1 MKKTLALLLAVAFAV
16 PAFAGNVLSNVDT
29 YGEIETVGITAS
41 ENPDMKTVSNRVLFG
56 VSMDLVEDVRSNL
69 TFGYQN
75 VWDSTFG
82 DDVDT
87 YLNNIIVAEANVVV
101 SNIFGSIEAK
111 LGRQFYGNENSTV
124 MYWGPRHGNYGNIFV
139 PESLDGALATWSN
152 DNAAVSAFYAQI
164 ADGSD
169 SRLTGITFDYA
180 FNNNL
185 TLGAYWYDY
194 SEYLGFNDH
203 LGIWGANLAYQNEGT
218 KVGVEYAKN
227 YKGHVFGH
235 NNEGWMLKADGA
247 INLDMEG
254 MALTPRLSYYIAEK
268 DFVATGNYAP
278 GIVLGNV
285 NGPLDNGLNWRV
297 FNAGID
303 FAFKSLEKVTFA
315 FDYFAAEQDRNWV
328 ANEFDLKATYQ
339 HNDYVAFTLGGAL
352 ATNNGVNSTFT
363 FDKDLYVG
371 QFGMLIKF

>member
-16 PAFAGNVLSNVDT
+16 PAFAGNVFSNVDT
-29 YGEIETVGITAS
+29 YGEIETVGITTS
-41 ENPDMKTVSNRVLFG
+41 IRPDYKSVANRVLFG
-56 VSMDLVEDVRSNL
+56 VSMDLVEDVRSNV
-69 TFGYQN
+69 TFAYAN
-75 VWDSTFG
+75 VWDGVQG
-82 DDVDT
+82 DTVQQYFDNVIVD
-87 YLNNIIVAEANVVV
+87 EANVVV
-101 SNIFGSIEAK
+101 SNIFGSIETK
-111 LGRQFYGNENSTV
+111 IGRQFYGNENSTV

-152 DNAAVSAFYAQI
+152 DNAAISALYAQL
-164 ADGSD
+164 ADGTD
-169 SRLTGITFDYA
+169 TRLTGINFDYA

-194 SEYLGFNDH
+194 SEYIFVDH

-227 YKGHVFGH
+227 YLGHVFGH

-268 DFVATGNYAP
+268 DYVSTGNYAP
-278 GIVLGNV
+278 GIFLGNA
-285 NGPLDNGLNWRV
+285 NGPLDDGLNWRV

-303 FAFKSLEKVTFA
+303 FGFKSLEKVTFA
-315 FDYFAAEQDRNWV
+315 FDYLNAEQDRNWV
-328 ANEFDLKATYQ
+328 GNEFDLKAIYQ
-339 HNDYVAFTLGGAL
+339 HNDYVAFTLGGAVV
-352 ATNNGVNSTFT
+352 TNFGINNPFGA
-363 FDKDLYVG
+363 DKDLYAG
-371 QFGMLIKF
+371 QIGMLIKF